1 MSKRAETDAHTTSL
15 GEITVLLPS
24 WRLHLEAS
32 NLSPRTIR
40 AYTDDGALFAA
51 FLASKGMPTA
61 VRSIRREHVEAFIVA
76 ELERTAPASAATRYR
91 SLQRLFNWLD
101 EEGEIDAS
109 PMIKMRPPKIPEA
122 PVPVLS
128 DDQVRLL
135 LADCSGKEF
144 RNRRDCA
151 IIRLFLDTGMRLEG
165 MSGLRYSQED
175 PELSDVDLKSRVARI
190 TAKGRRELVLP
201 LGAKSARD
209 IDRYIRARAAH
220 PRAADPWLWLGN
232 KGRLTASGVYQ
243 MIKDRGNAVG
253 LPDLHPHQL
262 RHTFSHDWLASGG
275 SEGDLMR
282 LAGWKSRA
290 MLTRYAASAAD
301 ERARDAHRRLSPGD
315 RF

>member
-1 MSKRAETDAHTTSL
+1 MAKLSARTTAV

-24 WRLHLEAS
+24 WRLHLEAA
-32 NLSPRTIR
+32 NLSQRTIR
-40 AYTDDGALFAA
+40 AYTDDAVRLTN
-51 FLASKGMPTA
+51 FLAEHGMPTA
-61 VRSIRREHVEAFIVA
+61 ARSITREHVEAFIVA

-91 SLQRLFNWLD
+91 SIQQLFKWLD

-109 PMIKMRPPKIPEA
+109 PMIRMRPPMIPEQ

-128 DDQVRLL
+128 DDHIRLL
-135 LADCSGKEF
+135 LADCSGKDF
-144 RNRRDCA
+144 RDRRDCA

-165 MSGLRYSQED
+165 MGGLRYSGDD
-175 PELSDVDLKSRVARI
+175 PELSDVDLRSRVVRI
-190 TAKGRRELVLP
+190 TAKGRRERVLP
-201 LGAKSARD
+201 IGAKTARD
-209 IDRYIRARAAH
+209 IDRYARVRAAH
-220 PRAADPWLWLGN
+220 PHAADSWLWLGK
-232 KGRLTASGVYQ
+232 KGRLTPSGIYQ
-243 MIKDRGNAVG
+243 MIKDRGGAVG